1 MKSVHVNNL
10 TNISY
15 RFQFISFFL
24 YCFLLQFLIK
34 SCWVSHRSMYSQNDD
49 IHLHVVDTVLCYP
62 PCSAAPAHLDAHAYS
77 ARSVKSDTRPMIN
90 AVTRRANI
98 TMGNNRVDA
107 IVVWVVLIDKYFCI
121 YIYLIALK
129 NKTKTG

>member
-1 MKSVHVNNL
+1 VKSVHVNNL

-34 SCWVSHRSMYSQNDD
+34 S
-49 IHLHVVDTVLCYP
+49 VVDTVLCYP